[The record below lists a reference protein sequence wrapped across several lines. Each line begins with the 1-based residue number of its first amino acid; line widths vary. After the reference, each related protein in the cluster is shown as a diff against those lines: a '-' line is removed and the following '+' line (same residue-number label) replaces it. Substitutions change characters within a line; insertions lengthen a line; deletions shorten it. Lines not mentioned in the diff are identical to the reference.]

1 MKKRTQNKDYILDP
15 KTRRAVFLKNNKAA
29 LVHGGYSKQLT
40 DDLTDALLTNDLG
53 YELGVLKGQLINLT
67 SIGDKAIS
75 YFLSQGDSISAL
87 QMAISCSECSARLVP
102 QINKLIELKPL
113 DENRDV
119 ILKLRTRWL
128 KKLRAGGCSASEVAY
143 QFEVNDLGEL
153 PRYVQMQIENEIKNT
168 EPELSPELYTR
179 EELEQKLSLYWAEVD
194 SEQQEIE
201 NRKKRIL
208 AEKDKFNAQYLG
220 EQNG

>member
-87 QMAISCSECSARLVP
+87 QMAISCAECSARLVP

-201 NRKKRIL
+201 HRKKKIL